1 MVSLVGYKALFP
13 NTLAFLQTMHARI
26 FAALNEECGTQKLDA
41 LIRSC
46 IESTGTF
53 NRDYLSLLLKVQ
65 EGIST
70 LVGVYVPDD
79 QQRTYEAL
87 REEMNEALGT
97 FARNAGGLPFTKFIK
112 SDAIAVQ
119 AYWQEESG
127 ICSDPV
133 SRKINYSLLRD
144 CRSSDF
150 ALGEKPNGEFAVYM
164 TYAGRVRTNDTGV
177 KSRECFAL
185 NISDILDAGN
195 GGKPNPYESS
205 GMTRSLVVHSNRLLA
220 SILKMN
226 SFAKALGIDLID
238 GEYER
243 AESRKTSGAQIRTTD
258 ELKYPIGLFG

>member
-26 FAALNEECGTQKLDA
+26 FTGLNEECGTHKLDA

-53 NRDYLSLLLKVQ
+53 NRDYLSLLLKVHDDI
-65 EGIST
+65 GK
-70 LVGVYVPDD
+70 LVGVNVPDD

-87 REEMNEALGT
+87 REEMNDALST
-97 FARNAGGLPFTKFIK
+97 FAKHAGDLPFTKFIK

-133 SRKINYSLLRD
+133 SRKINYSLLRE
-144 CRSSDF
+144 CRASDF
-150 ALGEKPNGEFAVYM
+150 ALGENSNGEFAVYM
-164 TYAGRVRTNDTGV
+164 TYAGRVRANDTGV

-185 NISDILDAGN
+185 NISDILDASN

-205 GMTRSLVVHSNRLLA
+205 GMTRSLVIHSNRLLA
-220 SILKMN
+220 SILKIN

>member
-1 MVSLVGYKALFP
+1 MVSLVGYEALFP

-26 FAALNEECGTQKLDA
+26 FAALNEDLGLIKLDA

-65 EGIST
+65 EDIST

-87 REEMNEALGT
+87 REEMNEALDT
-97 FARNAGGLPFTKFIK
+97 FARNAGNLQFAKFLK

-133 SRKINYSLLRD
+133 SRKVNYSLLRG
-144 CRSSDF
+144 CRASDF

-164 TYAGRVRTNDTGV
+164 TYAGKVRANDVGV

-185 NISDILDAGN
+185 NISDILDTSN
-195 GGKPNPYESS
+195 EGKPNPYEVS
-205 GMTRSLVVHSNRLLA
+205 GVIKSLVIHSNRLLA

-238 GEYER
+238 GEYEQ
-243 AESRKTSGAQIRTTD
+243 AKSRKTSGAQIRTTD